1 MSDREFRQFEDWRES
16 IVTLTNPMASGNLKI
31 PKLDMG
37 NLQSYYRDYEPTGY
51 VAHEN
56 HPQISHEGV
65 TSDWKEV
72 ITNTTDEE
80 LLEFY
85 DHRNQSTDEK
95 SPWEEKRPHN
105 YSYQSV
111 YGMKNLLNKFD
122 HGDKSALANV
132 IHNAIL
138 SIKDGKWRS
147 YNRRRVKI
155 VGKNISNYRVMLCID
170 YMIECGLVEGVR
182 GVGSAVVSH
191 RRPSLWKP
199 TRRLEDILETELK
212 IVERV
217 LGINN
222 RESEPVIIRGKKKE
236 SINLPTSGMELVE
249 QMRTINRNNGK
260 HRVQLGESIISTD
273 GTRVFNES
281 LDFGGRIYQTDILR
295 LNRRQRLDVTVMG
308 EKVVEIDYT
317 SLHPRMLHNMKG
329 VDCPLDVYSMMCN
342 SDDDRDLIKTTLNII
357 LNSKNRKQAKN
368 AIDREI
374 RERENGTYT
383 SADHLI
389 DEMESVFVDISEY
402 FYTGIGRKLQR
413 MDSDLAVEVMLRM
426 GELGKVCLGVHDS
439 FITKAVDKDILTA
452 IMDSVY
458 EEKFGF
464 KCPMVSSIR
473 NVENIMRGLTEHQ
486 PTTSE
491 INGET

>member
-1 MSDREFRQFEDWRES
+1 MDGQFEDWEES
-16 IVTLTNPMASGNLKI
+16 ISTLTNPMTAGNLKI
-31 PKLDMG
+31 PELHTD
-37 NLQSYYRDYEPTGY
+37 NLQSYYRDYESTGH

-56 HPQISHEGV
+56 HPQTSHEGV
-65 TSDWKEV
+65 MTDWEEA

-80 LLEFY
+80 LLKFY
-85 DHRNQSTDEK
+85 DYRNQFSNDQ

-122 HGDKSALANV
+122 HGDKLALSNV

-155 VGKNISNYRVMLCID
+155 VGKNISNFRVMQCID

-199 TRRLEDILETELK
+199 TCRLEDILETELK
-212 IVERV
+212 TVERV

-295 LNRRQRLDVTVMG
+295 LNRKQRLDVTVMG

-317 SLHPRMLHNMKG
+317 SLHPRMLYNMKG
-329 VDCPLDVYSMMCN
+329 FECTLDVYSMVHASN
-342 SDDDRDLIKTTLNII
+342 NDRDLIKTALNII

-368 AIDREI
+368 AIEHEI
-374 RERENGTYT
+374 RERGSETYT
-383 SADHLI
+383 SADHLM
-389 DEMESVFVDISEY
+389 DEIESVFVTISEY
-402 FYTGIGRKLQR
+402 FYTGIGRKLQK

-426 GELGKVCLGVHDS
+426 GEIGKVCLGVHDS

-464 KCPMVSSIR
+464 KCPMVASIR

>member
-1 MSDREFRQFEDWRES
+1 MNEQYEDWKDS
-16 IVTLTNPMASGNLKI
+16 IATLTNPMSSGNLKI
-31 PKLDMG
+31 PEIDMH
-37 NLQSYYRDYEPTGY
+37 NLQSYYQDYEPAGY
-51 VAHEN
+51 DARRFY
-56 HPQISHEGV
+56 PQIVYES
-65 TSDWKEV
+65 V
-72 ITNTTDEE
+72 IEEWRESLAIETDEE

-85 DHRNQSTDEK
+85 DYKNQSDRAP
-95 SPWEEKRPHN
+95 SPWDEKRPHN

-122 HGDKSALANV
+122 YEDKLALSNV

-147 YNRRRVKI
+147 YNRRRMKI
-155 VGKNISNYRVMLCID
+155 VGKNISNYRVIQCID
-170 YMIECGLVEGVR
+170 YMIECGLVEEVR
-182 GVGSAVVSH
+182 GIGSSVVSH

-199 TRRLEDILETELK
+199 TYRLVDILEAEMK

-217 LGINN
+217 LDINN
-222 RESEPVIIRGKKKE
+222 RASEPVIIRGKKKE
-236 SINLPTSGMELVE
+236 NVKLPSSGIELVE
-249 QMRTINRNNGK
+249 QMRKINLNNGK
-260 HRVQLGESIISTD
+260 HRVQLGDIVISTD

-295 LNRRQRLDVTVMG
+295 LSRRQRLDVTVVG

-329 VDCPLDVYSMMCN
+329 IDCPLDVYSMMCT

-357 LNSKNRKQAKN
+357 LNSKNRKQAKS
-368 AIDREI
+368 AINREI
-374 RERENGTYT
+374 RERENETYT

-486 PTTSE
+486 PTTTRNE
-491 INGET
+491 